1 MAAVLSAVQPQY
13 SDAPGRARAYGF
25 DHAAAG
31 DLRLDGR
38 RGRAS
43 AAAEK
48 GRPRVPPETTSES
61 HAPDPTATTR
71 ASPLPAMTTKISSKH
86 PRPSPSITTY
96 DSSRPQNSLTPPSPP
111 ALPQRRP
118 PPPP

>member
-48 GRPRVPPETTSES
+48 GRPRVSPEQTSES
-61 HAPDPTATTR
+61 HAPDQTATTR
-71 ASPLPAMTTKISSKH
+71 ERPLDLKSVVAGKRGSVRLDHGGRTIIKKNTTDTTKK
-86 PRPSPSITTY
+86 
-96 DSSRPQNSLTPPSPP
+96 
-111 ALPQRRP
+111 
-118 PPPP
+118 

>member
-1 MAAVLSAVQPQY
+1 MVGVLSAVQPQY
-13 SDAPGRARAYGF
+13 SDAPGRAGAYGV

-48 GRPRVPPETTSES
+48 GRPRVSPETTSES
-61 HAPDPTATTR
+61 HAPDHTATTR
-71 ASPLPAMTTKISSKH
+71 ASPLPAMTKTSSSKS
-86 PRPSPSITTY
+86 PRPSRSIPTYARQPPQPS
-96 DSSRPQNSLTPPSPP
+96 TPPSNTGR
-111 ALPQRRP
+111 AA
-118 PPPP
+118 